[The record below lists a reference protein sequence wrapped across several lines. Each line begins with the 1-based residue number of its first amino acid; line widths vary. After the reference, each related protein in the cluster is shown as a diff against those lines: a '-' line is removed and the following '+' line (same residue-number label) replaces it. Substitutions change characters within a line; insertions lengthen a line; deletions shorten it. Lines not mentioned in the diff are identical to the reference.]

1 MGIKGSEEDVV
12 TKTTG
17 GVLVS
22 LTFPNDSR
30 KFGLIGCECG
40 AQIDRLTHIVE
51 NMGGEVVA
59 TTNCKRMKEVN
70 GRFRCEE
77 PGVCPGQAEK
87 VMYLKKNGAE
97 AIIVGTCET

>member
-1 MGIKGSEEDVV
+1 MGKKASEGDVV

-17 GVLVS
+17 GVLIG
-22 LTFPNDSR
+22 LPFPQDSR

-40 AQIDRLTHIVE
+40 AQIDRLTYIVE
-51 NMGGEVVA
+51 SMGGEVVA
-59 TTNCKRMKEVN
+59 STNCKRMKEVN

-87 VMYLKKNGAE
+87 VIYLKKNG
-97 AIIVGTCET
+97 GLKPL